1 MQEISLSLKQ
11 KLFQNYYMNL
21 NDKQREAVLTYS
33 GPLLVLAGAGSGKTT
48 VLVNRISHLIHYGDA
63 YLSDKKV
70 EVNSDELLLL
80 EQLGDDPTLFPKSAY
95 PPILKTFSN
104 DPCPPD
110 RILAITFTNKAA
122 GEIKE
127 RLTREIGPAAEEIW
141 AGTFHSICVRLL
153 RMFSEQT
160 KYPRDFTIYD
170 QDDAKKIISSII
182 KELEIDNEEI
192 TPKYVLNVISKAKN
206 ALILPSQF
214 KETNQGSEKRRI
226 CAEIYSRYQKQL
238 TDADAM
244 DFDDLILQTVLLLQ
258 ENDTVRSWCQRKFKF
273 VLVDEYQDTNH
284 AQYLLMKHIADGHRN
299 VMVVGDDDQSIYKFR
314 GAAVENI
321 LNFDKQYPDAKV
333 VLLEQN
339 YRSTKNIIQAANSL
353 ISNNDS
359 RHGKT
364 LWSDN
369 LPGIKPVVKQLEDQE
384 KEALYL
390 VDDIHRL
397 TMVKNIKYKDIA
409 ILYRTKAQAMI
420 LETVFTKSGL
430 PHRLLSGLRF
440 YDHAEVKD
448 IIAYLRFIHNKS
460 DFISFS
466 RIINVPKRGIGQ
478 ATVDKIKSISENNNL
493 SFYDVLRK
501 NAEFPEL
508 KRNSAKLTEFYQ
520 LIDELS
526 DFATDHS
533 PSEIVHEVID
543 QSKYMMTLLGDE
555 NEERRKNVDELI
567 SSASFLEKKTENAS
581 LSDFLE
587 EIALVSDVDNYDQS
601 ANSVVMMTI
610 HAAKGLE
617 FPVVYITGMEENLF
631 PSPQSTGTLSDLE
644 EERRLAY
651 VAMTRAKSELYMT
664 CCYQRMIYGKT
675 NHNDISRFIREIPEN
690 FLNIDLYQP
699 NATRHA
705 LEYDYGYQPTKV
717 YTVSDFESRMPQST
731 FSKSPSFKNPV
742 PKKEE
747 KAKVF
752 AVGDR
757 VSHSIFGL
765 GTIISAKSYASDTLY
780 EIQFDKVGTK
790 KLMATYAK
798 LKSAN

>member
-1 MQEISLSLKQ
+1 MHEISLQLKQ

-63 YLSDKKV
+63 FFSEKKV
-70 EVNSDELLLL
+70 QVNLDELLML
-80 EQLGDDPTLFPKSAY
+80 EQLAEDYTLFPRSAY
-95 PPILKTFSN
+95 PPILKTFTN
-104 DPCPPD
+104 NPCPPD
-110 RILAITFTNKAA
+110 QILAITFTNKAA
-122 GEIKE
+122 GEVKE
-127 RLTREIGPAAEEIW
+127 RLAREIGPKAEEIW
-141 AGTFHSICVRLL
+141 AGTFHSVCVRLL
-153 RMFSEQT
+153 RMFSDQT

-170 QDDAKKIISSII
+170 QDDAKKIITTII
-182 KELEIDNEEI
+182 KELEIDNDEI

-206 ALILPSQF
+206 SFILPDDF

-226 CAEIYSRYQKQL
+226 CAEIYSRYQKEL

-258 ENDTVRSWCQRKFKF
+258 ENEMVRSWCQRKFKF

-284 AQYLLMKHIADGHRN
+284 AQYLLMKNIAEGYRN
-299 VMVVGDDDQSIYKFR
+299 IMVVGDDDQSIYKFR

-339 YRSTKNIIQAANSL
+339 YRSTKNIIQAANAL
-353 ISNNDS
+353 IANNDS

-369 LPGIKPVVKQLEDQE
+369 LPGIKPLVKQFEDQE
-384 KEALYL
+384 KEALFL
-390 VDDIHRL
+390 VEDIHRL

-409 ILYRTKAQAMI
+409 VLYRTKAQAMI

-460 DFISFS
+460 DFISFN

-478 ATVDKIKSISENNNL
+478 ATIDKIKNIAEETGF
-493 SFYDVLRK
+493 SFYEVLEK
-501 NAEFPEL
+501 SETFPEL
-508 KRNSAKLTEFYQ
+508 KRVSGKLSEFHQ
-520 LIDELS
+520 LIS
-526 DFATDHS
+526 DLTDFSLEHS

-567 SSASFLEKKTENAS
+567 SSATFLEKKNEGAT

-631 PSPQSTGTLSDLE
+631 PSPQSTGNLSDLE

-675 NHNDISRFIREIPEN
+675 NHNDISRFIREIPEAY
-690 FLNIDLYQP
+690 LNIDLFQP
-699 NATRHA
+699 NATKRS
-705 LEYDYGYQPTKV
+705 LESDFGFQRSSV
-717 YTVSDFESRMPQST
+717 YTVSDFETRMSSNTYSRNT
-731 FSKSPSFKNPV
+731 SFKNPP

-747 KAKVF
+747 RIQVF
-752 AVGDR
+752 KPGDR

-780 EIQFDKVGTK
+780 EIQFDKAGTK